1 MHGEH
6 HKEHFESILNKFKEH
21 TGTMVITQRTWGKTY
36 GIVGT
41 PYKEHF
47 VKYIIY
53 WTNLREHM
61 GIMWTT
67 QGTCGKTFI

>member
-6 HKEHFESILNKFKEH
+6 HKEHMGI
-21 TGTMVITQRTWGKTY
+21 MVITQRTWGKTY